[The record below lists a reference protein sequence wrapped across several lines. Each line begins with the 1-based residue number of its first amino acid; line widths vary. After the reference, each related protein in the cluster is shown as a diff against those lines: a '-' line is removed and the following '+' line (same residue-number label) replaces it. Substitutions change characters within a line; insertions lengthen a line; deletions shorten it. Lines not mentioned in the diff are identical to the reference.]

1 MAVLARTSGLLALL
15 ALTLTPGEA
24 AAQPLF
30 ERAPSGPMAETI
42 VFSRPVGHDV
52 RLDLLATE
60 KEGPGPRWAGSPVAN
75 LHRSASAIALPP
87 IAPWRFSTDDPKE
100 GDETSGFFERVT
112 PLVVG
117 SAVAGAVLYLMLE
130 GLCFGNCS
138 YSNNHGPL

>member
-24 AAQPLF
+24 AAQRQFNPLF
-30 ERAPSGPMAETI
+30 ERAPGGPTAEII
-42 VFSRPVGHDV
+42 VFSRPAGHEL
-52 RLDLLATE
+52 RLDLFAPE
-60 KEGPGPRWAGSPVAN
+60 KGGPGPRRTGSPVAN
-75 LHRSASAIALPP
+75 LHRRASVIALPP
-87 IAPWRFSTDDPKE
+87 IAPWRFSADDPTE

-117 SAVAGAVLYLMLE
+117 SAVAGAVLYLMFE

-138 YSNNHGPL
+138 NPN